1 MRTCLSRTKRVD
13 PKPSPCYPIACPAN
27 WTRNGTDIRLP
38 CDTPATRQCAPGHAL
53 AHTIPADITASSVYN
68 GLLNKTTGAWGA
80 YGYSGWIELSFPP
93 GTLIGNMTA
102 EFGMSPAGV
111 ATNTLSLDGHDVK
124 TWSEPMKSGFVM
136 DWSPPGPVAASA
148 LRMTTSKDPSWVSY
162 GYITVFACM

>member
-1 MRTCLSRTKRVD
+1 
-13 PKPSPCYPIACPAN
+13 
-27 WTRNGTDIRLP
+27 
-38 CDTPATRQCAPGHAL
+38 
-53 AHTIPADITASSVYN
+53 
-68 GLLNKTTGAWGA
+68 
-80 YGYSGWIELSFPP
+80 
-93 GTLIGNMTA
+93 MTA

-162 GYITVFACM
+162 GYITVFTCT